1 MKSQD
6 NQNWQRRLE
15 EIEQEIKQ
23 TSSTSTEDRTEPVK
37 SGIYMELSQKIKIWL
52 SKIEEWFN
60 VLPPVGKLAVGGV
73 GAIAALMALSTV
85 LKIVS
90 SLVSIAVMSVILYFA
105 YKFFI
110 ASSSSDKK

>member
-23 TSSTSTEDRTEPVK
+23 NSSTSTEDRTEPIK
-37 SGIYMELSQKIKIWL
+37 SEIYVELSQKIKIWS

-60 VLPPVGKLAVGGV
+60 VLPPVGKIAVGGV
-73 GAIAALMALSTV
+73 GAIAALSILTTV

-90 SLVSIAVMSVILYFA
+90 SLVSIAIMSVVLYFA
-105 YKFFI
+105 YKFFV
-110 ASSSSDKK
+110 ASKE